1 MFVCK
6 RKRRLIHWSHGHITL
21 VPALLLALRHMTT
34 YDIWRWRQENRRC
47 QYVRF
52 LRVLSINQRNTSLLV
67 KRPHG
72 VGIAIA
78 LLWPFHPHRALITI
92 ISGRWRTALSRGL
105 RRQQHH
111 VGDGPVR
118 FVVRPPQRAGGC
130 QEGREGGHLPVPRW
144 SHLLFGPE
152 GKWEGGGVRYPHTD
166 PIGILCARRTR

>member
-21 VPALLLALRHMTT
+21 VPALPPCLPACPSPCLFDT
-34 YDIWRWRQENRRC
+34 YK
-47 QYVRF
+47 YVRF
-52 LRVLSINQRNTSLLV
+52 LRVLSINQLLNSHRSTSLLV

>member
-1 MFVCK
+1 MQTQTSSHTLVSWSHNIGPCPSPCLETHDDILICGAK
-6 RKRRLIHWSHGHITL
+6 RKK
-21 VPALLLALRHMTT
+21 M
-34 YDIWRWRQENRRC
+34 
-47 QYVRF
+47 
-52 LRVLSINQRNTSLLV
+52 LSINQRNCSTRSTSLLV